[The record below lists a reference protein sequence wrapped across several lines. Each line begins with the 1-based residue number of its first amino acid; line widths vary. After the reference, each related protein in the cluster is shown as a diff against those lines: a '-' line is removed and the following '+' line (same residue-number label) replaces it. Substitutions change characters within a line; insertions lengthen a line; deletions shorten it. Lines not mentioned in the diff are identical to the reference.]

1 MEQMLAA
8 TTSLLQRLVTLA
20 SEEARTA
27 GAEALEPIHLWT
39 ALCRNPMSVLARLLR
54 AQGLDPARI
63 AERSVLIGDLNST
76 KVVGGPRRV
85 SSRVVRV
92 FNAATAGV
100 AASGRPVGEEHVVL
114 ALLRAPDHAVRMV
127 IDTQQIRIDRL
138 IEELEVETSRRDA
151 VPPIGDAAGY
161 RPPSRHRPT
170 VMAEPFA
177 RVNVKP
183 APAAPPQPA
192 SSLLD
197 RIGRDYSALARQGKL
212 DPVIGRTAEIK
223 QVVRVLLRKQKSN
236 PCLVGEPGVGKTAV
250 VEGLALRA
258 ATPDGPPG
266 IRRLRIVEV
275 PVGSLVAGL
284 SGPGEFEARL
294 QRLVEEVRADP
305 NVVVFFDEIHTLVG
319 AGVMKPLDAANIL
332 KPALAR
338 GWIRCIGATTP
349 AEYRRYVE
357 SDGALERRFQPI
369 RVEEPTPGEAK
380 AILAGLRS
388 TYEVHHRVALTD
400 EALAAAVDL
409 SVRYLPDRR
418 LPDKA
423 RDLIDQAAAAAR
435 FITFSPTCAAAG
447 TPRVGAEDVAR
458 IVSEWTGI
466 PLERL
471 TGEGSRRLLRMEEAL
486 RRRVIGQDE
495 AVAAVAAVVRKAR
508 AGLASPRRPQG
519 VFLFLGPSGVG
530 KTELARAL
538 AEFIF
543 GDEQALLRFDM
554 SEYVLEHHVSR
565 LIGAPPGYVGFEQG
579 GKLTEAVRRR
589 PHCVILFDEV
599 EKAHPSVFEIFL
611 QIFDDGRLT
620 DGQNRTVDFRNA
632 IVILTS
638 NIRPPEGARRRGG
651 RVGFRATGPT
661 ARSGRSAAGEF
672 ARRVPQ
678 AVRDALLERFRPELL
693 NRIGRVVEFRPLE
706 PGAVRAVIEKTLR
719 EVRQRLSEQRIALAI
734 DEDALDLLADL
745 GHDLEQGV
753 RNLEHVVEARIVEPL
768 AAALLD
774 GTFEPGCTVRV
785 LVENDEFVLA
795 RENGASR
802 PSPHVHPARRPG
814 RRGTDPC

>member
-1 MEQMLAA
+1 
-8 TTSLLQRLVTLA
+8 
-20 SEEARTA
+20 
-27 GAEALEPIHLWT
+27 
-39 ALCRNPMSVLARLLR
+39 
-54 AQGLDPARI
+54 
-63 AERSVLIGDLNST
+63 
-76 KVVGGPRRV
+76 
-85 SSRVVRV
+85 
-92 FNAATAGV
+92 
-100 AASGRPVGEEHVVL
+100 
-114 ALLRAPDHAVRMV
+114 
-127 IDTQQIRIDRL
+127 
-138 IEELEVETSRRDA
+138 
-151 VPPIGDAAGY
+151 
-161 RPPSRHRPT
+161 
-170 VMAEPFA
+170 
-177 RVNVKP
+177 
-183 APAAPPQPA
+183 
-192 SSLLD
+192 
-197 RIGRDYSALARQGKL
+197 
-212 DPVIGRTAEIK
+212 
-223 QVVRVLLRKQKSN
+223 
-236 PCLVGEPGVGKTAV
+236 
-250 VEGLALRA
+250 
-258 ATPDGPPG
+258 
-266 IRRLRIVEV
+266 
-275 PVGSLVAGL
+275 
-284 SGPGEFEARL
+284 
-294 QRLVEEVRADP
+294 
-305 NVVVFFDEIHTLVG
+305 
-319 AGVMKPLDAANIL
+319 
-332 KPALAR
+332 
-338 GWIRCIGATTP
+338 
-349 AEYRRYVE
+349 
-357 SDGALERRFQPI
+357 
-369 RVEEPTPGEAK
+369 
-380 AILAGLRS
+380 
-388 TYEVHHRVALTD
+388 
-400 EALAAAVDL
+400 
-409 SVRYLPDRR
+409 
-418 LPDKA
+418 
-423 RDLIDQAAAAAR
+423 
-435 FITFSPTCAAAG
+435 
-447 TPRVGAEDVAR
+447 
-458 IVSEWTGI
+458 
-466 PLERL
+466 
-471 TGEGSRRLLRMEEAL
+471 MEEAL